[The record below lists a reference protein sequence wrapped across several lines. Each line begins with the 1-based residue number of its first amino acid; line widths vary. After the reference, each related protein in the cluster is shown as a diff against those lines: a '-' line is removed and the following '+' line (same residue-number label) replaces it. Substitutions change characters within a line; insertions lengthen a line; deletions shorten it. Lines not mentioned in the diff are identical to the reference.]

1 MDDLLERML
10 AVDLQGRQLVSQA
23 EEQAI
28 KIREENSAAVAE
40 LNAQCSAQL
49 ADECAAL
56 EKETLAAAQTR
67 REAELK
73 AAEASLDGRAEA
85 FGEALEAH
93 RVELR
98 NRLLG
103 ISIS

>member
-10 AVDLQGRQLVSQA
+10 EVDLQGRQLVSQA
-23 EEQAI
+23 EEEAV
-28 KIREENSAAVAE
+28 KIREENSAAIAE
-40 LNAQCSAQL
+40 LNAQCSAKL

-56 EKETLAAAQTR
+56 EKETLAGAQAR

-73 AAEASLDGRAEA
+73 SAAERLDGRAEA
-85 FGEALEAH
+85 FGTALEAH
-93 RVELR
+93 RAELR

-103 ISIS
+103 ISL